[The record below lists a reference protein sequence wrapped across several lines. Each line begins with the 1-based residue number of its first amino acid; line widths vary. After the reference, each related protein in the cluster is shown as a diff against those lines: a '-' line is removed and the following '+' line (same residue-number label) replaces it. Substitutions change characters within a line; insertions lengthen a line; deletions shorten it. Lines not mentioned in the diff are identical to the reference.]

1 MKRSNPFLFTA
12 CCSILLTAGACT
24 PMTDATSR
32 LQTVDNVDIERY
44 AGLWYE
50 IARYP
55 NGFQTQCAGGTTA
68 EYIIRDNGDVTVINR
83 CNVGSLDGEVDTQE
97 GFAQV
102 VDEDTNAKL
111 VVYFFFPFG
120 GDYWI
125 IDLDE
130 ENYEWAVVGEPSRS
144 FLWILSRSPEL
155 DDDVMNGI
163 LERLP
168 DQGYD
173 PDRLQMT
180 PQNTSS

>member
-1 MKRSNPFLFTA
+1 MADTNA
-12 CCSILLTAGACT
+12 
-24 PMTDATSR
+24 R
-32 LQTVDNVDIERY
+32 LQTVENVDIERY

-97 GFAQV
+97 GFATV
-102 VDEDTNAKL
+102 VDTDTNAKL
-111 VVYFFFPFG
+111 LVYFFFPFG

-130 ENYEWAVVGEPSRS
+130 ENYQWAVVGEPSRS
-144 FLWILSRSPEL
+144 FLWILSRTPEL
-155 DDDVMNGI
+155 DADVMAGI
-163 LERLP
+163 LSRLP
-168 DQGYD
+168 AQDYD

-180 PQNTSS
+180 PQNTDG

>member
-1 MKRSNPFLFTA
+1 MLRSTRLLLAACCTMLITGTA
-12 CCSILLTAGACT
+12 CMSL
-24 PMTDATSR
+24 TDANAR
-32 LQTVDNVDIERY
+32 LQTVDSVDLERY

-55 NGFQTQCAGGTTA
+55 NNFQSQCAGGTTA
-68 EYIIRDNGDVTVINR
+68 EYIVQDNGDVTVINR
-83 CNVGSLDGEVDTQE
+83 CNVGSLDGEIDSQE
-97 GFAQV
+97 GFARV
-102 VDEDTNAKL
+102 IDEDTNAKL

-155 DDDVMNGI
+155 DEDVMNGI

-168 DQGYD
+168 DKGYD
-173 PDRLQMT
+173 ASRLQMT